1 MLNSF
6 FVRLWIFLLKVSPK
20 HFMSWEELCWWQ
32 IEIAL
37 VQYFQVWQQL
47 VCFGI
52 VGVVIFH
59 HNHSL
64 KIHLLST
71 IWDWKQCMT
80 HNNIGMSSVMP
91 SMLYFKCTEASDVH
105 WEFCWQQNWHRSS
118 NICWIWAF
126 AKKFFRLSALYLQH
140 VKNIP
145 CCFGLKFIFHL
156 SLPTSVQQKC
166 LFTLKALITTVSVKL
181 LSHLLTRFR
190 PKVESRKKRL
200 CSIDCPKWRIS
211 APQRLLRIKQED
223 VVHVDH
229 SNDQVF
235 SGNQVSKKRVMRN

>member
-1 MLNSF
+1 MLSYF
-6 FVRLWIFLLKVSPK
+6 IIITLWKSIYCPPS
-20 HFMSWEELCWWQ
+20 ETE
-32 IEIAL
+32 
-37 VQYFQVWQQL
+37 
-47 VCFGI
+47 
-52 VGVVIFH
+52 
-59 HNHSL
+59 
-64 KIHLLST
+64 
-71 IWDWKQCMT
+71 
-80 HNNIGMSSVMP
+80 SSVWLTITLGWALWCP
-91 SMLYFKCTEASDVH
+91 VCCISSFSDVH
-105 WEFCWQQNWHRSS
+105 WEFCWQQNRHRSS